1 MLFLIIKYNK
11 YLLIYLFSYIY
22 SSSYSQSSVLTAAS
36 PGWNLL
42 SSEAKGEFDTLKLPL
57 KRAGN
62 LLLVEA
68 SVDGIRGNFILD
80 TGAPGLLLNT
90 TYFRQN
96 AIRKNR
102 SSVGI
107 IGNTNAIYEL
117 QINRLEIS
125 KLYYEKIIVE
135 LTELNHIEDSKN
147 IKILGLLGT
156 ALFENLELI
165 IDVRKNTLYLIKPS
179 KTKIEKSKADIISS
193 FSSTNNAILIPM
205 KINGKVINTCFDSGA
220 EMMVL
225 DPGLPNKI
233 MQEVEL
239 SKRLNLSGTGGQK
252 AEVWSGIVKSVHFGK
267 LKINKADVLITSLD
281 QLSEAYGQPIDAIIG
296 FTLLNKGIMHINM
309 PKKQM
314 LMYLYKED
322 ENE

>member
-1 MLFLIIKYNK
+1 M
-11 YLLIYLFSYIY
+11 
-22 SSSYSQSSVLTAAS
+22 
-36 PGWNLL
+36 L

-68 SVDGIRGNFILD
+68 NVDGIRGNFILD

>member
-1 MLFLIIKYNK
+1 MQLLYSIYKKIILISI
-11 YLLIYLFSYIY
+11 LSFTFSFT
-22 SSSYSQSSVLTAAS
+22 YSQSTVLTAAS

-96 AIRKNR
+96 AVRKNR
-102 SSVGI
+102 SSIGI
-107 IGNTNAIYEL
+107 VGNTNTIYEI

-156 ALFENLELI
+156 ALFEDLELI

-179 KTKIEKSKADIISS
+179 KTKIVKSNADIISS

-252 AEVWSGIVKSVHFGK
+252 AEVWSGIIKSIHFGK

>member
-1 MLFLIIKYNK
+1 MESLA
-11 YLLIYLFSYIY
+11 
-22 SSSYSQSSVLTAAS
+22 QTTVLTSAS

-57 KRAGN
+57 KRAGS

-80 TGAPGLLLNT
+80 TGAPGLILNT

-96 AIRKNR
+96 AVRKNR

-107 IGNTNAIYEL
+107 AGNSNAIYEL
-117 QINRLEIS
+117 QVNRLEIS

-156 ALFENLELI
+156 ALFEDLELI
-165 IDVRKNTLYLIKPS
+165 IDVRKNTLFLIKPS
-179 KTKIEKSKADIISS
+179 KTIMERSNADIIST
-193 FSSTNNAILIPM
+193 FSLTSNAILIPM

-225 DPGLPNKI
+225 DPSLPNKI

-252 AEVWSGIVKSVHFGK
+252 AEVWSGVVKSVHFGK

-296 FTLLNKGIMHINM
+296 FTLLNKGILHIDM

>member
-1 MLFLIIKYNK
+1 MLIPFMESLA
-11 YLLIYLFSYIY
+11 
-22 SSSYSQSSVLTAAS
+22 QTTVLTSAS

-57 KRAGN
+57 KRAGS

-80 TGAPGLLLNT
+80 TGAPGLILNT

-96 AIRKNR
+96 AVRKNR

-107 IGNTNAIYEL
+107 AGNSNAIYEL
-117 QINRLEIS
+117 QVNRLEIS

-156 ALFENLELI
+156 ALFEDLELI
-165 IDVRKNTLYLIKPS
+165 IDVRKNTLFLIKPS
-179 KTKIEKSKADIISS
+179 KTIMERSNADIIST
-193 FSSTNNAILIPM
+193 FSLTSNAILIPM

-225 DPGLPNKI
+225 DPSLPNKI

-252 AEVWSGIVKSVHFGK
+252 AEVWSGVVKSVHFGK

-296 FTLLNKGIMHINM
+296 FTLLNKGILHIDM